1 MVKSVAGFIKS
12 SSKDRLIAIQK
23 KEKLALLD
31 KENEKQKEQEK
42 MLRLKALR
50 LSNKTIEND

>member
-23 KEKLALLD
+23 KEKLAMQD

>member
-50 LSNKTIEND
+50 LSKKQ

>member
-12 SSKDRLIAIQK
+12 SSKDRLIATQK
-23 KEKLALLD
+23 KEKQALLN
-31 KENEKQKEQEK
+31 KEKEKHQEQEK

-50 LSNKTIEND
+50 LSKRLIEND